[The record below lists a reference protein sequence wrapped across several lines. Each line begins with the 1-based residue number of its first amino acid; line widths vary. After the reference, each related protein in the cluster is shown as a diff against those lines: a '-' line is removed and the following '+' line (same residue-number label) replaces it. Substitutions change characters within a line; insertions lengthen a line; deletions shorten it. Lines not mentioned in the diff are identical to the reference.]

1 MKKLTIL
8 VLATMFSFS
17 VASAEIG
24 LRLGVSG
31 AVGVYEAQGSEK
43 DVGLDETDTN
53 KAKDAN
59 EMLVGMGSIFIEKT
73 LDFLPGP
80 LGRLSVGYDYVPY
93 DINTGS
99 QSRTDEDLDG
109 SLGVKEEEGTNRDI
123 IVRKASATVSDIQTM
138 YLTLNITDW
147 LYVKG
152 GVTEMDVK
160 SNDSNSSDG
169 TSNYGSTSIDGTTF
183 GLGVMG
189 QNEAGFGFKLAY
201 EYSDLDGATLNHKTN
216 ANNSITL
223 DGVEGYVGKVSVY
236 KAF

>member
-8 VLATMFSFS
+8 VLATMFSFT

-24 LRLGVSG
+24 LRIGVSG
-31 AVGVYEAQGSEK
+31 AVGVYETSGSEK

-53 KAKDAN
+53 KATDSN
-59 EMLVGMGSIFIEKT
+59 ELLVGLGSIFIEKT
-73 LDFLPGP
+73 LEFLPGP

-99 QSRTDEDLDG
+99 QSRTDTDLDG
-109 SLGVKEEEGTNRDI
+109 DLAVIEAEGSNADI
-123 IVRKASATVSDIQTM
+123 IVRSASATVSDINTL
-138 YLTLNITDW
+138 YLTLNVTDW

-152 GVTEMDVK
+152 GMTEMDVK
-160 SNDSNSSDG
+160 SGDSNSLDG
-169 TSNYGSTSIDGTTF
+169 TSGYGSISLDGTTY
-183 GLGVMG
+183 GVGVMG

-201 EYSDLDGATLNHKTN
+201 EYTDIDGGTLNHKTN
-216 ANNSITL
+216 ANNSITI
-223 DGVEGYVGKVSVY
+223 DSVEGYVGKVSVY